1 MTQRATQPVNV
12 LFVSGIGGDTRRYRC
27 LHHQEQLALAGIAST
42 LREPDDPALYV
53 DATNHDAVILHRV
66 PWQPAIAD
74 LVAVMRARGK
84 PVIFETDDLVF
95 APELQDRIAF
105 LDTLSPEAARR
116 FRNDMTQVAHTFS
129 ACDCVLTTTG
139 YLAEAAEEH
148 GKPAFVQRNA
158 ASLEMV
164 QCAERAHAR
173 PRERSG
179 QVTLAYF
186 SGTGSHNRDFATIA
200 PVLAELMTRNPQVV
214 LHLSGHLDA
223 GPSLQPFSNRIR
235 RAPFVAWQD
244 LPELIAQAD
253 INLAPLE
260 LDNPFCQAKSEIKY
274 VEAALVGVP
283 TVASATEAFVHSIRP
298 GETGYLATTA
308 DEWRQH
314 LAQLVEDAALRRRV
328 GAAARHAV
336 YAEYLPEVAANAL
349 VATLDAIGAQFGR
362 APAPAEDVARL
373 VAGQLVGRWQ
383 AQVEAT
389 AQAERQAD
397 ELRRALAQWESQRSI
412 HPAASAPAARAAA
425 ADLLREIVERLQRS
439 GS

>member
-1 MTQRATQPVNV
+1 MREASHAVKV

-27 LHHQEQLALAGIAST
+27 LHHQEQLTLSGITST

-53 DATNHDAVILHRV
+53 DAPTHDALILHRV
-66 PWQPAIAD
+66 AWQPAIAD

-95 APELQDRIAF
+95 APELQDRIAY

-116 FRNDMTQVAHTFS
+116 FRNDMTQVARTFS
-129 ACDCVLTTTG
+129 ECDCVLTTTN

-158 ASLEMV
+158 VSDEMV
-164 QCAERAHAR
+164 RCAERAHAR
-173 PRERSG
+173 PRERG
-179 QVTLAYF
+179 EQVTLAYF

-200 PVLAELMTRNPQVV
+200 PVLAELMTRYPQVV

-223 GPSLQPFSNRIR
+223 GPSLQPFSSRIR
-235 RAPFVAWQD
+235 RAPFVAWQE

-283 TVASATEAFVHSIRP
+283 TVASATDAFVHAIRP
-298 GETGYLATTA
+298 GETGFLAATA
-308 DEWRQH
+308 DEWRDH
-314 LAQLVEDAALRRRV
+314 LTALVEDGALRARI
-328 GAAARHAV
+328 GAAARRAV
-336 YAEYLPEVAANAL
+336 YAAYLPEVAAGSLA
-349 VATLDAIGAQFGR
+349 ATLGAIVARFGH
-362 APAPAEDVARL
+362 APAPGDEVATL
-373 VAGQLVGRWQ
+373 VAGQFVRRWQ
-383 AQVEAT
+383 EQAAAT
-389 AQAERQAD
+389 AQADRQAD
-397 ELRRALAQWESQRSI
+397 ELRRALAQRESQRG
-412 HPAASAPAARAAA
+412 ANGAPGVAETRAAQVE
-425 ADLLREIVERLQRS
+425 LLREIVERLQGSRS
-439 GS
+439 

>member
-1 MTQRATQPVNV
+1 MNV

-27 LHHQEQLALAGIAST
+27 LHHQEQLALSGIAST

-53 DATNHDAVILHRV
+53 DATTHDAVILHRV

-74 LVAVMRARGK
+74 LVAVIRARGK

-95 APELQDRIAF
+95 APELQDHIAY

-116 FRNDMTQVAHTFS
+116 FRNDMTQVARTFGE
-129 ACDCVLTTTG
+129 CDCVLTTTD

-158 ASLEMV
+158 VSDEMV
-164 QCAERAHAR
+164 RCAERAHAR
-173 PRERSG
+173 PRERG
-179 QVTLAYF
+179 DQVTLAYF

-200 PVLAELMTRNPQVV
+200 PVLADLMTGYPHVV

-223 GPSLQPFSNRIR
+223 GPSLQPFSSRIR
-235 RAPFVAWQD
+235 RAPFVAWQE

-283 TVASATEAFVHSIRP
+283 TVASATDAFVHAIRP
-298 GETGYLATTA
+298 GETGFLAATA
-308 DEWRQH
+308 DEWRDH
-314 LAQLVEDAALRRRV
+314 LTALIEDVALRAQIGV
-328 GAAARHAV
+328 AARRAA
-336 YAEYLPEVAANAL
+336 YATYLPEVAAASL
-349 VATLDAIGAQFGR
+349 VATLETISSQFGR
-362 APAPAEDVARL
+362 IPSPADEVAAL
-373 VAGQLVGRWQ
+373 VAGQLVRRWQ
-383 AQVEAT
+383 EQTAVT

-397 ELRRALAQWESQRSI
+397 ELRRALAQWESQRA
-412 HPAASAPAARAAA
+412 AASHASDARTAQAE
-425 ADLLREIVERLQRS
+425 LLREIVERLQGIRS
-439 GS
+439 